1 MFSRI
6 STTKQMKQEL
16 FLIRNNQCT
25 APPKPTANN
34 SEEALGSSNGR
45 QTAPSVPASRSPSRS
60 TSHTSSSP
68 SGGSQAPP
76 SHARSGDPPPQ
87 STPSTPKVIP
97 PQQIKS
103 KKFLCIGDSISANV
117 DMNALQDATETKI
130 VSAKAYSSIHDTV
143 SNVAKQAAKYP
154 QSNFTDVIPAMLRKD
169 DYECLILQSGSV
181 DITNLNTKDEPST
194 FIEYFKQEKIMSAKN
209 LFSAACN
216 ALKMDPKLLK
226 VVLMKQIIPESF
238 SLTPRLPMT
247 HPYFD
252 FY

>member
-34 SEEALGSSNGR
+34 SEEAPGSSNGR
-45 QTAPSVPASRSPSRS
+45 QTTPSVPASRSPSRS

-97 PQQIKS
+97 PQQ
-103 KKFLCIGDSISANV
+103 
-117 DMNALQDATETKI
+117 T
-130 VSAKAYSSIHDTV
+130 
-143 SNVAKQAAKYP
+143 
-154 QSNFTDVIPAMLRKD
+154 
-169 DYECLILQSGSV
+169 
-181 DITNLNTKDEPST
+181 
-194 FIEYFKQEKIMSAKN
+194 KN

-252 FY
+252 FTEKFQAPDIELLNHHCVVHQTAKSLKSATTGY

>member
-1 MFSRI
+1 
-6 STTKQMKQEL
+6 
-16 FLIRNNQCT
+16 
-25 APPKPTANN
+25 
-34 SEEALGSSNGR
+34 
-45 QTAPSVPASRSPSRS
+45 
-60 TSHTSSSP
+60 
-68 SGGSQAPP
+68 
-76 SHARSGDPPPQ
+76 
-87 STPSTPKVIP
+87 
-97 PQQIKS
+97 
-103 KKFLCIGDSISANV
+103 
-117 DMNALQDATETKI
+117 MNALQDATETKI
-130 VSAKAYSSIHDTV
+130 VSAKACSSIHDTV

-169 DYECLILQSGSV
+169 DYESLILQYGSV
-181 DITNLNTKDEPST
+181 DITNLNTKDEPSMY
-194 FIEYFKQEKIMSAKN
+194 IEYFKQKTIMSAKN